1 METLARS
8 QASNQ
13 DAASG
18 LADLF
23 GAKLTRRRIC
33 AVKEAVSLERPG
45 QRFHNF
51 VAILERMFALQDGAT
66 VASSLRLPDKDTG
79 RLREHDVV
87 IIRRTHHGP
96 NLTAIECRDQ
106 GRKVGVPQIE
116 AFAKKCEKTGIH
128 HGIVVAA
135 NGFTNTARTKAKAL
149 NLTCMEL
156 ADAESFKWIGTVTIV
171 GQFHNFTAIE
181 ARVRVVENGRKVTNP
196 STVYTPDGLPYTGED
211 AQSLITDKLP
221 PEARN
226 PTASQTFSG
235 QIVVPRE
242 GFYVIDALSERFQ
255 VKDIKFNYALEI
267 EVAERQITLHN
278 YAGESAALEIASGQ
292 VTFSSA
298 QSTLAFV
305 KSKDGVVGYVIS
317 TGGSNH
323 RVQIGDLPERHL
335 G

>member
-1 METLARS
+1 M
-8 QASNQ
+8 
-13 DAASG
+13 
-18 LADLF
+18 
-23 GAKLTRRRIC
+23 
-33 AVKEAVSLERPG
+33 KEIVSLERPG

-51 VAILERMFALQDGAT
+51 VAILERMFAHQDGLT
-66 VASSLRLPDKDTG
+66 VDSSLRLPDKDTG

-135 NGFTNTARTKAKAL
+135 NGFTSTARTKAKAL

-156 ADAESFKWIGTVTIV
+156 AEAESFEWIGTVTIV

-181 ARVRVVENGRKVTNP
+181 ACVRVVENGRKVANP
-196 STVYTPDGLPYTGED
+196 STVYAPDGLPYTGEGI
-211 AQSLITDKLP
+211 QSLIVDKLP

-226 PTASQTFSG
+226 PTIRQTLNG
-235 QIVVPRE
+235 QIVAPME
-242 GFYVIDALSERFQ
+242 GFYVIDALSQRFQ
-255 VKDIKFNYALEI
+255 VKDITFTYALEI
-267 EVAERQITLHN
+267 EVTERPITLHY

-292 VTFSSA
+292 IAFSSG

-305 KSKDGVVGYVIS
+305 KSKDGVMGYVVS
-317 TGGSNH
+317 TGGLNH
-323 RVQIGDLPERHL
+323 RVKIGNLPERRL